1 MALNLAEGRKKYL
14 SVLGLQNDASNED
27 IKKKYKKLALQHHP
41 DKNPDDPGATETFQ
55 RLSQAY
61 FQLTRK
67 YAVNRIVGGC
77 CQSCGCQYCY
87 ETDDEEEDFTDED
100 LEEDDEESYASWF
113 FRKLFVD
120 VFGDFVFQRRFQS
133 RKKPKSQRFT
143 REEEEED
150 SFFDFIYK
158 KYRDDDEEDF
168 ITEEDLK
175 KFHSYDDWLKD
186 RDPKKKPNQR
196 TRKARKKLK
205 MKSDKPKTI
214 SKKQQLA
221 EQHRR
226 EKEMKE
232 ISEELKNKLKK
243 NEATNQNL
251 KNAASSQKNN
261 GIDDA
266 EIMKEVEMQLKEN
279 RKNELQSSKITTEST
294 NNKKKKRKAL
304 KEIKKQIKEDAIK
317 TLKRDIEKEKS
328 PVPTASTKTDLFG
341 SLNNDLNIKQMGNP
355 AGDRETREQDVKS
368 SILQSAIFGTTPPVN
383 VNKSDK
389 KAELLQRHLKQYNE
403 LMKVQPVR
411 HTEKQLT
418 EERIKEKN
426 KQLQKQHKEL
436 MELRNTDQIKVDNSL
451 SKRMDDSV
459 EVEFARM
466 KREHLRKQQEMER
479 KRNEEEIKEIQQKK
493 TKPLKS
499 SQPQPTMKW
508 YEKPTQPVKV
518 LKIASSPPPAPTTN
532 VWAERFRQQEATRL
546 PIPSSN
552 EEEEEM
558 LRKVLEMSQMTARQ
572 DEERRKYR
580 QQMASKEFIPDQL
593 KRQIEESKQER
604 THKPENVLPLKP
616 PSNKW
621 TSVVTSNL
629 SSEVVKQDVRYTDP
643 PERVNKILETNYN
656 NLQPNLKIKIPT
668 EKPVHYD
675 EDWTEEIQ
683 ELDISPKI
691 PNTIEKYVKW
701 SKNAK
706 EQTKKSTDEGISR
719 KSCSLKPRSPIISPS
734 NGSGDK
740 CIQQTLSHRLSTVG
754 VNTTEKDQTSNAWTK
769 NTSNEVHQ
777 KGDEDWDLVTDD
789 KWGIGSSSV
798 GHKGDYDAN
807 VPDKNQSFYD
817 RTDAVPRQQRYKQKP
832 MKTVSKPEYMEQ
844 QRTKLD
850 LNENWVSGFVDD
862 IKQASPENW
871 SCGSTRPGNKTE
883 ICTNNRN
890 QTWETQWNRE
900 SIMDGK
906 QVSSRSENR
915 SGLINNGNSASEEH
929 WSIGSV
935 NNKSVPSVLSENSS
949 IRIADDIPRI
959 PQNHMNIGATT
970 NIQNS
975 TQFANTKPHVFCS
988 DTSSEKSEVKTQQL
1002 SMSKHS
1008 DIQKTNP
1015 IVQNSL
1021 EKQQTCIENWD
1032 GKVINKNVHLSLQEK
1047 KNIEISCS
1055 FEKQEPVSF
1064 PSCDVKTVIKQRNI
1078 MSDCTGKTIKQG
1090 TSGESWEE
1098 DLSAVV
1104 TPSNTKPMMQNVEL
1118 KNEQVLS
1125 DQPKTTIPGQN
1136 VNENFDHRLPVLK
1149 NLSTSSEEDVELPS
1163 CRLPRLPH
1171 IPHRQNSK
1179 ICPPIPSSV
1188 KHANH
1193 PLKHEE
1199 PTIKQPSSTSKELPT
1214 TSQQDL
1220 SGLMAGLNM
1229 SSASMNLP
1237 LGLPPHLAHAYLQF
1251 LSSGNTN
1258 ATGMMPLAN
1267 MPLLPGLLP
1276 MLQNPLMSA
1285 SPILAYSLQ
1294 QQQMAAMNIA
1304 MATGGMMGMNVPQ
1317 VDPTTLLRQSI
1328 PNGDGQSNRSCEK
1341 ETIKQY
1347 QPPLPNSEVEAPVS
1361 VDVKNGDTNINVT
1374 NIKCK
1379 NSIIPTAAVH
1389 SNQNRPLIHDPVKYI
1404 PQPIEPQKS
1413 IIGTGSNQSEIP
1425 NYIPQ
1430 PVEPHR
1436 GMMGTRSRPS
1446 EIPKYITQ
1454 PVEPQR
1460 TVRGTGS
1467 NQSEIPKYIPQPVEP
1482 CKSMMG
1488 TGRSQAEIPK
1498 YIPQPVEHQR
1508 SMRGT
1513 ESNQAEIPNYIPQ
1526 PVEPRK
1532 SMIGTGGS
1540 QAEIPYYIP
1549 QPVEPR
1555 KSMMRTGSS
1564 QAEIPKYIPQP
1575 VESRKSTEIPSYSK
1589 TPYDLQRKKDQ
1600 VQAVQDMLSGLRKQP
1615 SSLLENSDLDPRP
1628 F

>member
-1 MALNLAEGRKKYL
+1 MALNLADGRKKYL
-14 SVLGLQNDASNED
+14 AVLGLQNDATNDE
-27 IKKKYKKLALQHHP
+27 IKKRYKKLALQHHP
-41 DKNPDDPGATETFQ
+41 DKNPDDAGATETFQ

-67 YAVNRIVGGC
+67 YAVDRIIGC

-87 ETDDEEEDFTDED
+87 DSEDEEEDFTDED
-100 LEEDDEESYASWF
+100 LEEDNEESYASWF

-120 VFGDFVFQRRFQS
+120 VFGEFVFQRRFQS

-158 KYRDDDEEDF
+158 KYRDDEEEEF
-168 ITEEDLK
+168 ITEEDLR
-175 KFHSYDDWLKD
+175 KFHSYDEWLKD

-196 TRKARKKLK
+196 TRKARKRLK
-205 MKSDKPKTI
+205 IKSEKPKTI

-221 EQHRR
+221 DQHRR

-251 KNAASSQKNN
+251 KNAASGQKSN

-279 RKNELQSSKITTEST
+279 RKNELQRSKITTEST

-304 KEIKKQIKEDAIK
+304 KEIKKQIKEEAIK

-328 PVPTASTKTDLFG
+328 PERITSTNKDLFG
-341 SLNNDLNIKQMGNP
+341 SLNNDLNINQMGNP

-368 SILQSAIFGTTPPVN
+368 SILQSAIFGTAPPVN
-383 VNKSDK
+383 MNKSDK

-436 MELRNTDQIKVDNSL
+436 MQLRNTGQIKVDKTS
-451 SKRMDDSV
+451 SKRMEDSV
-459 EVEFARM
+459 EEEFARM

-479 KRNEEEIKEIQQKK
+479 KRNEEEIKAIQQKR

-508 YEKPTQPVKV
+508 YEKPTQPVKLV
-518 LKIASSPPPAPTTN
+518 KIASPPAPAPTTN

-558 LRKVLEMSQMTARQ
+558 LRKVLEMSEMTAKQ

-580 QQMASKEFIPDQL
+580 QQMANKEFIPEQL
-593 KRQIEESKQER
+593 KRQIEESKQES
-604 THKPENVLPLKP
+604 TPKPENILALKP

-629 SSEVVKQDVRYTDP
+629 SSEVMKQEVRYTDP
-643 PERVNKILETNYN
+643 PEKEIKILETNYI

-691 PNTIEKYVKW
+691 PTTIEKYVKW
-701 SKNAK
+701 NKNVK
-706 EQTKKSTDEGISR
+706 QQTINNTDDSISR
-719 KSCSLKPRSPIISPS
+719 KSCSPIPRSPIISPS
-734 NGSGDK
+734 NGSGDNFV
-740 CIQQTLSHRLSTVG
+740 QQKLSHRLPTVG
-754 VNTTEKDQTSNAWTK
+754 METTDRDQSPRNAWTI
-769 NTSNEVHQ
+769 NASNEVHR
-777 KGDEDWDLVTDD
+777 KGEDDWDLVTDD
-789 KWGIGSSSV
+789 KWGIRSNSV
-798 GHKGDYDAN
+798 GHKGDFDAN
-807 VPDKNQSFYD
+807 GTDKNQSFYD
-817 RTDAVPRQQRYKQKP
+817 KKGTEVVPRQQRYKQKP

-850 LNENWVSGFVDD
+850 QNHNIYASEDSSFIKNVAKPLNENWVSGFVDD
-862 IKQASPENW
+862 IKQVSPEDC
-871 SCGSTRPGNKTE
+871 SCGSIRPDQKTE
-883 ICTNNRN
+883 IHTANSN
-890 QTWETQWNRE
+890 QTWEMQYNRG
-900 SIMDGK
+900 STMDVK
-906 QVSSRSENR
+906 QDSSRSENC
-915 SGLINNGNSASEEH
+915 SGLINNRNCASEEH

-935 NNKSVPSVLSENSS
+935 NDKSVLSENRS
-949 IRIADDIPRI
+949 IRKADDIPRI
-959 PQNHMNIGATT
+959 PQNHMNIGGSTD
-970 NIQNS
+970 IKNS
-975 TQFANTKPHVFCS
+975 TQFANKKQNFFCP
-988 DTSSEKSEVKTQQL
+988 DSSLENSEVKTQQL
-1002 SMSKHS
+1002 PMSKHS
-1008 DIQKTNP
+1008 DIQNSQL

-1021 EKQQTCIENWD
+1021 EQQQTYSENWD
-1032 GKVINKNVHLSLQEK
+1032 GEVIKGNGHSSLQEK
-1047 KNIEISCS
+1047 KIIERSVS
-1055 FEKQEPVSF
+1055 FEKQEPVSI
-1064 PSCDVKTVIKQRNI
+1064 PSCVVKTVIKQRN

-1090 TSGESWEE
+1090 TSGENWEE
-1098 DLSAVV
+1098 DLLTVV
-1104 TPSNTKPMMQNVEL
+1104 TPSNAKLMMQNVEL

-1125 DQPKTTIPGQN
+1125 DQFSKTKIPVQN
-1136 VNENFDHRLPVLK
+1136 INENFDHRLPVLK
-1149 NLSTSSEEDVELPS
+1149 NLSTSSEEDELPS

-1171 IPHRQNSK
+1171 IPHKQNSK
-1179 ICPPIPSSV
+1179 IYPPVSNSV
-1188 KHANH
+1188 KHENH
-1193 PLKHEE
+1193 PNKCEE
-1199 PTIKQPSSTSKELPT
+1199 PTIKQPSSINKELPT
-1214 TSQQDL
+1214 SSQQDL
-1220 SGLMAGLNM
+1220 SELIAGLNM

-1258 ATGMMPLAN
+1258 STGMMPLAN

-1304 MATGGMMGMNVPQ
+1304 MATGGMMGMNIPQ
-1317 VDPTTLLRQSI
+1317 VDATTLQRQNI
-1328 PNGDGQSNRSCEK
+1328 PNSDGQSNLSGKKEKCE
-1341 ETIKQY
+1341 QY
-1347 QPPLPNSEVEAPVS
+1347 QPPLPNSEVEASVS
-1361 VDVKNGDTNINVT
+1361 VSNKHSVT
-1374 NIKCK
+1374 NSNARYVNNIKGY
-1379 NSIIPTAAVH
+1379 NTTIPTPAVH
-1389 SNQNRPLIHDPVKYI
+1389 SNQNRPLTIHDPVKYI
-1404 PQPIEPQKS
+1404 PQPVEPQRS
-1413 IIGTGSNQSEIP
+1413 MMGTESNQSEIP
-1425 NYIPQ
+1425 KYIPQ
-1430 PVEPHR
+1430 PA
-1436 GMMGTRSRPS
+1436 
-1446 EIPKYITQ
+1446 
-1454 PVEPQR
+1454 EPQR
-1460 TVRGTGS
+1460 SMMGTGS

-1482 CKSMMG
+1482 QRSMIG
-1488 TGRSQAEIPK
+1488 KGSNQSEIPK
-1498 YIPQPVEHQR
+1498 YIPQPIEPHR
-1508 SMRGT
+1508 SMMGKG
-1513 ESNQAEIPNYIPQ
+1513 SNQ
-1526 PVEPRK
+1526 
-1532 SMIGTGGS
+1532 S
-1540 QAEIPYYIP
+1540 
-1549 QPVEPR
+1549 
-1555 KSMMRTGSS
+1555 
-1564 QAEIPKYIPQP
+1564 
-1575 VESRKSTEIPSYSK
+1575 EIPSYSK

-1615 SSLLENSDLDPRP
+1615 SSLLENSGLDPRP

>member
-14 SVLGLQNDASNED
+14 SVLGLQNDATNED

-168 ITEEDLK
+168 ITEEDLR

-196 TRKARKKLK
+196 TRRARKRLK
-205 MKSDKPKTI
+205 MKSEKPKTI

-243 NEATNQNL
+243 NETTNQNL

-266 EIMKEVEMQLKEN
+266 EIIREVEMQLKEN

-328 PVPTASTKTDLFG
+328 PVRTASTKTDLFG

-368 SILQSAIFGTTPPVN
+368 SILQSAIFGTTPPGN
-383 VNKSDK
+383 VNRSDK

-451 SKRMDDSV
+451 PKRMDDSV
-459 EVEFARM
+459 EEEFARM

-479 KRNEEEIKEIQQKK
+479 KRNEEEIKEIQLKR
-493 TKPLKS
+493 TKPLKL

-508 YEKPTQPVKV
+508 YEKPTQPVKLV
-518 LKIASSPPPAPTTN
+518 KIASLPPPAPTTN

-558 LRKVLEMSQMTARQ
+558 LLKVLEMSQMTAKQ

-580 QQMASKEFIPDQL
+580 QQMASKEFIPEQL
-593 KRQIEESKQER
+593 KKQIEESKQER
-604 THKPENVLPLKP
+604 TSKPETLPLKP
-616 PSNKW
+616 PSKEW
-621 TSVVTSNL
+621 TSIVTSNL
-629 SSEVVKQDVRYTDP
+629 SSVVTKQEVKYTDP
-643 PERVNKILETNYN
+643 PERENKILETNYN

-668 EKPVHYD
+668 EKPVHGD

-706 EQTKKSTDEGISR
+706 EQTKNNTDNSISR
-719 KSCSLKPRSPIISPS
+719 KSCSPKPKSPVISPS
-734 NGSGDK
+734 NGSGDN
-740 CIQQTLSHRLSTVG
+740 CVQQKLSHRLSIEG
-754 VNTTEKDQTSNAWTK
+754 METTDRDQTSRNAWTK

-789 KWGIGSSSV
+789 KWGIQPNSV
-798 GHKGDYDAN
+798 SHKGDFDAHIT
-807 VPDKNQSFYD
+807 DKNQSFYD
-817 RTDAVPRQQRYKQKP
+817 RTDVVPRQQRYKQKP

-862 IKQASPENW
+862 IKRASPEDW
-871 SCGSTRPGNKTE
+871 SCGSTRPEQRPE
-883 ICTNNRN
+883 ICTNISN

-915 SGLINNGNSASEEH
+915 SGLINNGNPASEEH
-929 WSIGSV
+929 WSLGSV
-935 NNKSVPSVLSENSS
+935 NNKSVLSENSS

-970 NIQNS
+970 DIQNS
-975 TQFANTKPHVFCS
+975 TQFANTKPHVFCP
-988 DTSSEKSEVKTQQL
+988 DSSFEKSEVKTQHL
-1002 SMSKHS
+1002 SMSKQS
-1008 DIQKTNP
+1008 EFQKTNL
-1015 IVQNSL
+1015 IVQNSI

-1032 GKVINKNVHLSLQEK
+1032 GEVIKENVHSSLQEK
-1047 KNIEISCS
+1047 KNIERSVS
-1055 FEKQEPVSF
+1055 FEKQEPVSI
-1064 PSCDVKTVIKQRNI
+1064 PSCDIKQRTV

-1098 DLSAVV
+1098 DMITVV
-1104 TPSNTKPMMQNVEL
+1104 SPSNAKPMMQNVEL

-1179 ICPPIPSSV
+1179 SCPSAPSSV
-1188 KHANH
+1188 KHENH
-1193 PLKHEE
+1193 PPKHEE

-1251 LSSGNTN
+1251 LSSGTTN

-1317 VDPTTLLRQSI
+1317 VDATALLRQNI

-1361 VDVKNGDTNINVT
+1361 VLVKNGDTNSNIT
-1374 NIKCK
+1374 NTKCK
-1379 NSIIPTAAVH
+1379 NSTIPTAAVH
-1389 SNQNRPLIHDPVKYI
+1389 SNQNHTFIHDPVKYI
-1404 PQPIEPQKS
+1404 PQPVEPQRS
-1413 IIGTGSNQSEIP
+1413 MIGKGSNKSEIP
-1425 NYIPQ
+1425 KYIPQ
-1430 PVEPHR
+1430 PVEP
-1436 GMMGTRSRPS
+1436 
-1446 EIPKYITQ
+1446 
-1454 PVEPQR
+1454 QR
-1460 TVRGTGS
+1460 TMMGTGS
-1467 NQSEIPKYIPQPVEP
+1467 NQSEIPKYIPQPVEHGRCMLGKGSNQSEIP
-1482 CKSMMG
+1482 KYIPQPVKPHKNMMGKGSNQSEIPKYIPQTVEPQRTMMG
-1488 TGRSQAEIPK
+1488 TGRSQAEITK
-1498 YIPQPVEHQR
+1498 DIPQPVEHQR
-1508 SMRGT
+1508 SMLGKG
-1513 ESNQAEIPNYIPQ
+1513 SNQSEA
-1526 PVEPRK
+1526 
-1532 SMIGTGGS
+1532 
-1540 QAEIPYYIP
+1540 
-1549 QPVEPR
+1549 
-1555 KSMMRTGSS
+1555 
-1564 QAEIPKYIPQP
+1564 
-1575 VESRKSTEIPSYSK
+1575 PSYSK

-1615 SSLLENSDLDPRP
+1615 SSLLENSELDPRP